1 MSENQKHPLFFP
13 VGFSVWFCAASVS
26 FQKLVN
32 PASNF
37 GILQTQKQL
46 AGKFQE
52 VDLVFRSSKPT
63 WVPRGTWGWV
73 FQAERLVSQEKISRK
88 RPSRRDYGGFALF
101 QYFRETSVSFSL
113 LSWKGKAKSTL
124 LFLKRYS
131 CNSLVFRL
139 LLVPQGNWESP
150 KQGITNH
157 FWI

>member
-37 GILQTQKQL
+37 GILQTQ
-46 AGKFQE
+46 
-52 VDLVFRSSKPT
+52 FRNSPGNFRRLTWSSKPT

-73 FQAERLVSQEKISRK
+73 FQAERLVRQEKISRK

-131 CNSLVFRL
+131 CNSLIFRL

>member
-52 VDLVFRSSKPT
+52 VDLVFKANLGASRDLRVGFS
-63 WVPRGTWGWV
+63 
-73 FQAERLVSQEKISRK
+73 SRK
-88 RPSRRDYGGFALF
+88 A
-101 QYFRETSVSFSL
+101 
-113 LSWKGKAKSTL
+113 GKPRKD
-124 LFLKRYS
+124 F
-131 CNSLVFRL
+131 
-139 LLVPQGNWESP
+139 
-150 KQGITNH
+150 
-157 FWI
+157 